1 MTEIRRK
8 EMEFLDLETAGWVER
23 HIISAEQATEILSLY
38 DVKSRNLR
46 MIMLT
51 AGVILLGMG
60 ALSFLLAH
68 WHEFEKDLRVCMI
81 VGAYLT
87 SLSAYLFTRRSHP
100 KTAKS
105 FILLATGIFGGGIY
119 LITRMYDIPITLG
132 EFLGYWL
139 VQVILSSLIFRDEWQ
154 LYFACVL
161 SLVWMNETDAVNAF
175 ALYFVRTARV
185 PLSEFFE
192 PLSAFMLI
200 VALWGAWFAVKD
212 RIAFMMCMLLTV
224 LLFASRMS
232 LCFGGTW
239 TLIILAVTGAVMS
252 FLSKW
257 PDSEV
262 MGLMMV
268 GVFGLLLTWP
278 LFWRGGMFAANRD
291 ALPVA
296 NAVIV
301 AAVML
306 VNIWRGH
313 SALGITFCALLATRY
328 FFDHIFGFLP
338 KAWGFTLTG
347 IIFVIMGLSF
357 GRLHKFFV
365 KEEQ

>member
-8 EMEFLDLETAGWVER
+8 EMEFLDFEIAGWVER
-23 HIISAEQATEILSLY
+23 HIISAEQASEILSLY
-38 DVKSRNLR
+38 DVKKRNLR

-68 WHEFEKDLRVCMI
+68 WHEFEKDIRVCMI
-81 VGAYLT
+81 SGAYIA
-87 SLSAYLFTRRSHP
+87 SLLAYLFTRKNYP

-105 FILLATGIFGGGIY
+105 FLLLSAGIFGGGIY
-119 LITRMYDIPITLG
+119 LITRMYEIPITLG
-132 EFLGYWL
+132 EFLGYWITE
-139 VQVILSSLIFRDEWQ
+139 VIIVSVIFRDEWQ
-154 LYFACVL
+154 LYLACVL

-185 PLSEFFE
+185 PVSEFFE
-192 PLSAFMLI
+192 PLYAFML
-200 VALWGAWFAVKD
+200 VAALWASWFSLKD
-212 RIAFMMCMLLTV
+212 RIAFMMCMLLT
-224 LLFASRMS
+224 LLLLASRMS

-252 FLSKW
+252 FLSGSH
-257 PDSEV
+257 DSEV
-262 MGLMMV
+262 MGMMMA

-278 LFWRGGMFAANRD
+278 MFWRGVMFAANRD
-291 ALPVA
+291 VLPVV

-301 AAVML
+301 AVIML
-306 VNIWRGH
+306 AGIWRGH
-313 SALGITFCALLATRY
+313 LGTGITFCALLTARY

-347 IIFVIMGLSF
+347 IIFVAAGLSF
-357 GRLHKFFV
+357 GRMRKFFV
-365 KEEQ
+365 KE